1 MSDDNSFDYLM
12 KCLKEAEA
20 ARPTFKPGTNPDDM
34 FFALARAGAKH
45 MEIINRITHSSNK
58 PKIVMK

>member
-1 MSDDNSFDYLM
+1 MSNDLSFDSLM
-12 KCLKEAEA
+12 SALKDADA

-45 MEIINRITHSSNK
+45 MEIVNRITHSANK

>member
-1 MSDDNSFDYLM
+1 MSDDLSFENLM
-12 KCLKEAEA
+12 NALKETEA

-45 MEIINRITHSSNK
+45 MEIINRITHSANK